1 MGCCRKIAIAL
12 IDSAKGEW
20 KAQSCAMAGLQQF
33 CGDPNT
39 MGESENQAACR
50 ATSGSSSAEG
60 GPPKDLNKKAFGG
73 LLFLL
78 LVMAA
83 LLFLPAWRLSYWQAW
98 AFLAVFG
105 ASALVIT
112 LYLMKKD
119 PKLLERRVYAGPTAE
134 KETNQ
139 KIIQTIASTGFAAIL
154 VVSAFDNRY
163 AWTPLSLYVS
173 LAGDALVALGF
184 LIIFFVYKE
193 NTFASATIEIAPEQ
207 KVISTGLYKLVR
219 HPMYMGAFSLLVGIP
234 LSLGSGWGLVVIA
247 LMMPALIWRLLD
259 EEKFLAKNLPGYTEY
274 QNAVR
279 YRLVPR
285 IW

>member
-1 MGCCRKIAIAL
+1 
-12 IDSAKGEW
+12 
-20 KAQSCAMAGLQQF
+20 
-33 CGDPNT
+33 
-39 MGESENQAACR
+39 MGENEKQAAFR
-50 ATSGSSSAEG
+50 GTSGSSMAEG
-60 GPPKDLNKKAFGG
+60 GPSKDLNKKAFGG

-83 LLFLPAWRLSYWQAW
+83 LLFLPAWTLGYWQAW

-105 ASALVIT
+105 ASALAVT

-119 PKLLERRVYAGPTAE
+119 PKLLERRVHAGPAAE
-134 KETNQ
+134 KQTSQ
-139 KIIQTIASTGFAAIL
+139 KIIQTITSIGFAAIL
-154 VVSAFDNRY
+154 VVSALDHRF
-163 AWTPLSLYVS
+163 AWTPVPLYVS

-193 NTFASATIEIAPEQ
+193 NTFASATIEVAPEQ

-219 HPMYMGAFSLLVGIP
+219 HPMYMGAFSLLVGMP
-234 LSLGSGWGLVVIA
+234 LSLGSWWGLFVIA

-259 EEKFLAKNLPGYTEY
+259 EETFLAKNLPGYTEY
-274 QNAVR
+274 QNAVK
-279 YRLVPR
+279 YRLVPL